1 MRYKTEVKPYEGEEV
16 KRKDGEPYEEW
27 ERRKNVDIS
36 ERTRHALQHSVV
48 TFYDT
53 DWDDDDNEID
63 GDQIASVTYE
73 ELLEKF
79 WQEYWDDNDLDPDSR
94 PMDMSGL
101 NDYASSLDEPADIL
115 FRAFYGHDYNPWNEK
130 EEFNPNQEW
139 FAFNGYGNLVS
150 IDDFRLGWYLSD
162 YIGFEELV
170 KWVAE
175 NKDETDLD

>member
-16 KRKDGEPYEEW
+16 KRKDGEPYDEW
-27 ERRKNVDIS
+27 ERRKNVDIF

-48 TFYDT
+48 TFLF
-53 DWDDDDNEID
+53 
-63 GDQIASVTYE
+63 TYE

-79 WQEYWDDNDLDPDSR
+79 WQEYWDDNDLDPGSR

-139 FAFNGYGNLVS
+139 FAFTGYGNLVS
-150 IDDFRLGWYLSD
+150 IDDCRLDWYLSD

>member
-1 MRYKTEVKPYEGEEV
+1 MQYEIKTEPFTGEV
-16 KRKDGEPYEEW
+16 PPKDGESYD
-27 ERRKNVDIS
+27 EREKRENENS
-36 ERTRHALQHSVV
+36 ANETTHELEHSTV
-48 TFYDT
+48 TFYET
-53 DWDDDDNEID
+53 DEDEDGNEIR
-63 GDQIASVTYE
+63 GKEVASFTYE

-79 WQEYWDDNDLDPDSR
+79 WQEYWDENDLDPDSR

-150 IDDFRLGWYLSD
+150 IDDCRLDWYLSD